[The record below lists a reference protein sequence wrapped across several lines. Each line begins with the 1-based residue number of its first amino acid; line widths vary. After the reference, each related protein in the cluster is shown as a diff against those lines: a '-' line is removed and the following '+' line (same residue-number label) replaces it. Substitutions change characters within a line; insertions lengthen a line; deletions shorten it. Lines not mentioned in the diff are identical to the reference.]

1 MDALES
7 ADDAEADPSG
17 DQRQRRGTPSETT
30 PNRDAEQDQSD
41 IAPLAEFKHESEG
54 MLRVMPRR
62 GPTELLILFQLT
74 VLSAF
79 AGVLVWMLLSWAGA
93 L

>member
-1 MDALES
+1 MTRKPIRPAIS
-7 ADDAEADPSG
+7 V
-17 DQRQRRGTPSETT
+17 TT
-30 PNRDAEQDQSD
+30 RKPTKIDRERDGEQDQAD
-41 IAPLAEFKHESEG
+41 VAPLAQFKHEPEG
-54 MLRVMPRR
+54 MLPTMPRR

-74 VLSAF
+74 LLSAF

>member
-1 MDALES
+1 MTAK
-7 ADDAEADPSG
+7 G
-17 DQRQRRGTPSETT
+17 DG
-30 PNRDAEQDQSD
+30 EQDQTNV
-41 IAPLAEFKHESEG
+41 APLAEFKHESEG
-54 MLRVMPRR
+54 MLPVMPRR

-79 AGVLVWMLLSWAGA
+79 AGVLVWTLLSWAGA